1 MRPETQL
8 YFSALSIEEFREGDQ
23 LELEKHN
30 GAKISQQVE
39 TRLRRKVS
47 EKNRKSSEE
56 RNGFNR
62 WKKNRIIGQIGWF
75 CFSPSGLSK
84 DIKFSKQ
91 KTAKSKNEL
100 RHFRLSGSI
109 GLWVMCS
116 GQPRASASCYREPSA
131 SQFVTTA

>member
-1 MRPETQL
+1 MRPETQQ

-75 CFSPSGLSK
+75 CFSPSALSK
-84 DIKFSKQ
+84 DLKFSKL
-91 KTAKSKNEL
+91 KTAK
-100 RHFRLSGSI
+100 R
-109 GLWVMCS
+109 
-116 GQPRASASCYREPSA
+116 
-131 SQFVTTA
+131 

>member
-47 EKNRKSSEE
+47 EKKQEVVGRKKWIQSLEEKSNNWTNRVVLFFTLGPFKGLKVFTTE
-56 RNGFNR
+56 NR
-62 WKKNRIIGQIGWF
+62 Q
-75 CFSPSGLSK
+75 
-84 DIKFSKQ
+84 
-91 KTAKSKNEL
+91 E
-100 RHFRLSGSI
+100 
-109 GLWVMCS
+109 
-116 GQPRASASCYREPSA
+116 
-131 SQFVTTA
+131 